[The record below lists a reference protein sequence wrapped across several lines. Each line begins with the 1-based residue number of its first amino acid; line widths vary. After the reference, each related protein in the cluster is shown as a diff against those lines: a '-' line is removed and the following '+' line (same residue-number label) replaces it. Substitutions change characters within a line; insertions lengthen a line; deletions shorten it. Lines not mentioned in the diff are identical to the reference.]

1 MFHYYKQVT
10 LNLECIIIIN
20 RGSFKYAK
28 ISSNVYADTGLGQ
41 AQKTSINIFLESLC
55 TQG

>member
-20 RGSFKYAK
+20 RGSFRYVK
-28 ISSNVYADTGLGQ
+28 IFSNVYADTGLGQ
-41 AQKTSINIFLESLC
+41 AQKQAQIFF
-55 TQG
+55 